1 MKLTLVFLAVIFAII
16 TVHEGESFP
25 YQNHQLR
32 NEPSSTIPPTTEV
45 ISTMTTADIP
55 TTTSDQENVDKWV
68 KALCIYSLILVIAA
82 FIILLK
88 SMTVSGRRR

>member
-1 MKLTLVFLAVIFAII
+1 MKLTLVFLVVIFVII

-32 NEPSSTIPPTTEV
+32 REPSSTTPPTTED
-45 ISTMTTADIP
+45 ITTTTTADIP
-55 TTTSDQENVDKWV
+55 TTTSNQENVDKWV

-88 SMTVSGRRR
+88 SITVSRRRR